1 MFVVQGLHMRVF
13 KDNSSFL
20 NLEKFVMPVA
30 WLSLSDQFV
39 ILLMIPF
46 LDYFVYPFFKRHFN
60 FEGSV
65 RLVIGMTFSALAVA
79 LAGFLETCRVQ
90 YILDNPD
97 ENAIVQSISNTT
109 YVAANLS
116 IMWQFPQYILVGL
129 GKFNKKIKKRITML
143 L

>member
-1 MFVVQGLHMRVF
+1 MRVF